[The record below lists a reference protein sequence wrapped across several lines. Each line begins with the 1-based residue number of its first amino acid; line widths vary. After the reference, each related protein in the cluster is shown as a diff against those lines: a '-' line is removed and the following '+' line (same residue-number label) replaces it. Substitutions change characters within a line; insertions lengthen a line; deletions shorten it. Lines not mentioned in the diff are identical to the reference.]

1 MGFKETAKREYVKI
15 KSVSCPAF
23 TKEKIVFNAKGF
35 NHIFY
40 KGSRSDR
47 DFKDIQ
53 TRVRLLSR
61 AVILLN
67 KSGVVQE
74 ENSYREE
81 SKGKVKEF
89 KFWAF
94 EGVIEERRIKVVVRQ
109 IGKGN
114 KHFWSVIPAWRS
126 ARFSKK
132 VKNYRNNPAKY

>member
-1 MGFKETAKREYVKI
+1 MNFREKARLQYFKI
-15 KSVSCPAF
+15 KKVKCPAF
-23 TKEKIVFNAKGF
+23 AKEPVIFNAKGF

-40 KGSRSDR
+40 KGARSER

-53 TRVRLLSR
+53 TRVRLLDR
-61 AVILLN
+61 AVILLK

-74 ENSYREE
+74 ENEYRAE
-81 SKGKVKEF
+81 SKGKIKEF

-94 EGVIEERRIKVVVRQ
+94 EGVIEDRRIKVVVRQ
-109 IGKGN
+109 IGEGR

-126 ARFSKK
+126 VRFGKR